1 MKQKVGTL
9 SFVNINNFHKL
20 NWKEK
25 QMMGMNAGMM
35 SGANGASMML
45 FGWILYIE
53 LVILMAYGIAALMK
67 YLQK

>member
-1 MKQKVGTL
+1 MKGK
-9 SFVNINNFHKL
+9 NF
-20 NWKEK
+20 
-25 QMMGMNAGMM
+25 MMGINASMM
-35 SGANGASMML
+35 SGASGSGMML